1 MIAKIWCFLI
11 GNGYIQLGDMTILD
25 TFYGFLSFTVRYK
38 KVSQRFGDQ
47 ICLHEPE
54 CEASVVAYFYL

>member
-1 MIAKIWCFLI
+1 
-11 GNGYIQLGDMTILD
+11 MTILD

-47 ICLHEPE
+47 IYLHEPE